1 MTLQASRAP
10 QFLPTSAACSALR
23 AAALAIVLACASL
36 VAAPRAQAADAGRV
50 LLEIYRIAPGQHR
63 QFLEFIA
70 LCDRA
75 NALAGLPP
83 RQLYVHQDGASWDF
97 VIIQPASTTPAQSEA
112 LDAAFRKLQIPQGA
126 KFFVAIR
133 AFLLEHSDT
142 FALGPTT
149 AADYL
154 GKLE

>member
-1 MTLQASRAP
+1 MPHHSRTFASGAP
-10 QFLPTSAACSALR
+10 RPIVALR
-23 AAALAIVLACASL
+23 AAALALALTLGLA
-36 VAAPRAQAADAGRV
+36 VAAAPRAAVAAEPGRV

-75 NALAGLPP
+75 NAMAGLPP

-97 VIIQPASTTPAQSEA
+97 VLIQPASTTPEQGEA
-112 LDAAFRKLQIPQGA
+112 LDAAFRKLKIPQGA

-154 GKLE
+154 AKLE

>member
-1 MTLQASRAP
+1 MSRLNSPIRFVARAARASRA
-10 QFLPTSAACSALR
+10 LR
-23 AAALAIVLACASL
+23 LAFAVTLLCVLTPL
-36 VAAPRAQAADAGRV
+36 RTEAADAGRV

-63 QFLEFIA
+63 AFLEFIA

-97 VIIQPASTTPAQSEA
+97 VIIQPASTTPEQSAA
-112 LDAAFRKLQIPQGA
+112 LDAAFQKLKIPQGA

-133 AFLLEHSDT
+133 AFMLEHSDT

-154 GKLE
+154 GRLE